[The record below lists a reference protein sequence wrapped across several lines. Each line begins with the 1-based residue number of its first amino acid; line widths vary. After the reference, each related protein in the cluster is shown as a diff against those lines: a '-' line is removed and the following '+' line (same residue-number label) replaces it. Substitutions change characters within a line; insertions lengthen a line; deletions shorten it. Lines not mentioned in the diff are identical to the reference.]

1 MNATPAP
8 RLKAAVSAAALAI
21 ATMALGGCND
31 RDAKLSEK
39 VAQADAAALRAL
51 QAAERAEA
59 AVRQVNPNAVIAA
72 PAAEA
77 VPAVDAEE
85 EDPNAAEEKAAEE
98 ASAPSD
104 SGLPGVPTKS

>member
-31 RDAKLSEK
+31 RDTKLSEK
-39 VAQADAAALRAL
+39 VAQADAAALRAQ

-59 AVRQVNPNAVIAA
+59 ALRQANPNAVVAA

-77 VPAVDAEE
+77 TPTEGAEE
-85 EDPNAAEEKAAEE
+85 EDPNVAEEKAAEE

-104 SGLPGVPTKS
+104 SGVPTKS